1 LAIAFA
7 WKVVL
12 AVALIGAIV
21 LSASAKAP
29 RRSLPRSDLRWL
41 LLGAAALY
49 AVGLVAFLKHHSEVA
64 ALLAAGGIATSTL
77 AAWLSRGADTGDEPP
92 WSGDPADERPPDSG
106 PSIDW
111 AQFERELREYADR
124 SDRSRTREPV
134 S

>member
-1 LAIAFA
+1 MFAIGFVL
-7 WKVVL
+7 KLLL

-29 RRSLPRSDLRWL
+29 RKPLPRGDLRWL
-41 LLGAAALY
+41 LVGAGALY

-77 AAWLSRGADTGDEPP
+77 AVWLSRGADTGGGAPP
-92 WSGDPADERPPDSG
+92 SADPAGGEPPDSG

-111 AQFERELREYADR
+111 AQFERDLRDYAR
-124 SDRSRTREPV
+124 RPREPV
-134 S
+134 A